1 MTSSQKPNDKRRFID
16 WLIAALGV
24 VLAVLLFF
32 LVRQY
37 QILRRESIISA
48 RESWLMNALK
58 NHPHL
63 TASDVSF
70 ISSWMTFDYLNKL
83 FNLPPEYLKIQ
94 LSISDP
100 AYPKLIIGNFAKDA
114 HRTASGTLEE
124 VQNAVRQYLTNPLP
138 ANTSST

>member
-1 MTSSQKPNDKRRFID
+1 MTPNNERHFID

-24 VLAVLLFF
+24 LLAILLFF

-63 TASDVSF
+63 MANDTGA
-70 ISSWMTFDYLNKL
+70 IRSWMTFDYLNKL
-83 FNLPPEYLKIQ
+83 FNLPPDYLKTQ
-94 LSISDP
+94 LSVTNP
-100 AYPKLIIGNFAKDA
+100 AYPRLTIGTFAKDVGQP
-114 HRTASGTLEE
+114 ASSTLTKI
-124 VQNAVRQYLTNPLP
+124 QNDVRQYLANPLP

>member
-1 MTSSQKPNDKRRFID
+1 MD
-16 WLIAALGV
+16 WFIAALGV
-24 VLAVLLFF
+24 LLAILLFF

-63 TASDVSF
+63 TANDTGV
-70 ISSWMTFDYLNKL
+70 IRSWMTFDYLNKL
-83 FNLPPEYLKIQ
+83 FNLPPDYLKTQ
-94 LSISDP
+94 LSVTDP
-100 AYPKLIIGNFAKDA
+100 AYPKLTIGTLAKDA
-114 HRTASGTLEE
+114 GRQASSTLAE
-124 VQNAVRQYLTNPLP
+124 VQNDVRQYLSNPLP